1 MQRAK
6 LRRWILVVV
15 VLLAAASMFPS
26 IGGSSRPSAPHA
38 RHATLTA
45 KYQQVSAGAPSHTT
59 PVRADP

>member
-6 LRRWILVVV
+6 LRRWVLVFV

-26 IGGSSRPSAPHA
+26 IGGSSHPSAPPA

-45 KYQQVSAGAPSHTT
+45 KHQHPAGSPDHTT
-59 PVRADP
+59 PVRAEP